1 EAARTTSPAPAP
13 ADAALPPTETYQSR
27 PATTRVVPISGA
39 PSPQPAGASPGR
51 VKASPLAKKIASQ
64 SGVDLRMLQG
74 SGPGGRI
81 VRSDVEAAMAAPRPT
96 AQPERPAA
104 ASLPAARPALVI
116 PPRPETEYE
125 DIALTPMRAAIAKQM
140 PLSKAPVPHF
150 YVTSDVAM
158 DRA

>member
-1 EAARTTSPAPAP
+1 QGPVGELSGVIGDPGDDLSSVPAPSSPPKPSAPSPAPEAARTTSPAPAP

-51 VKASPLAKKIASQ
+51 VRASPLAKKIASQ

-81 VRSDVEAAMAAPRPT
+81 VRRDVEAAMAAPRPT
-96 AQPERPAA
+96 AQ
-104 ASLPAARPALVI
+104 
-116 PPRPETEYE
+116 
-125 DIALTPMRAAIAKQM
+125 
-140 PLSKAPVPHF
+140 
-150 YVTSDVAM
+150 
-158 DRA
+158 